1 MTEAEFFD
9 LWRRFHDK
17 VIANQ
22 EVLNRLDAAIGD
34 GDHGTNMGRGLGR
47 VVDELNPL
55 GSLRSSCRAVGMK
68 LLSTVGGASGA
79 LWGSAL
85 VSASSA
91 MPDAQEI
98 NRDMALVALNQAVG
112 QMKARGK
119 AQVGDKTMMDVWIPA
134 VDALASGMSLEEV
147 AVQAR
152 AWAESTRSLE
162 ARRGRAAYLGGRS
175 VGHVDPGSLST
186 ALWWEALFEVVG
198 S

>member
-1 MTEAEFFD
+1 MTEAAFLD
-9 LWRRFHDK
+9 LWHRFHEK
-17 VIANQ
+17 VVANQ
-22 EVLNRLDAAIGD
+22 EVLNQLDAAIGD

-47 VVDELNPL
+47 VVADVNPA

-85 VSASSA
+85 VSASGA
-91 MPDAQEI
+91 LPDAPEV
-98 NRDMALVALNQAVG
+98 NREMALAALNQGVG

-119 AQVGDKTMMDVWIPA
+119 ADVGDKTMMDVWIPA
-134 VDALASGMSLEEV
+134 VNALASGRSLREV

-152 AWAESTRSLE
+152 TWADSTQSLE
-162 ARRGRAAYLGGRS
+162 ARRGRAAYLGSRS
-175 VGHVDPGSLST
+175 IGHVDPGSLST